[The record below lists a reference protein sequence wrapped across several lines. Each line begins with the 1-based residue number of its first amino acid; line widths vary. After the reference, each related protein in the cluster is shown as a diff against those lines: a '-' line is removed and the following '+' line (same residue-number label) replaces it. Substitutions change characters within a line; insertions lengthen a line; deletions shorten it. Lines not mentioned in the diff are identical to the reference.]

1 MFQPGQIKD
10 YHALNTAL
18 DHLLAGEDDSVSHLA
33 NASSLLNYFLTD
45 VNWVGFYTMK
55 NGQLQLGPF
64 QGLPACVTIPV
75 GRGVC
80 GTAVSEQKT
89 MLVADVHAFPGH
101 IACDANSKSEIVVP
115 IKVNGE
121 IYGVLDIDAPI
132 TNRFNADDQVGL
144 EAFVQVLEKHLTA
157 ATV

>member
-10 YHALNTAL
+10 YQALNTAL
-18 DHLLAGEDDSVSHLA
+18 DRLLTGESDVISHLA
-33 NASSLLNYFLTD
+33 NASSLLNYFLDD

-80 GTAVSEQKT
+80 GTAVSDNRT
-89 MLVADVHAFPGH
+89 MRIADVHAFPGH
-101 IACDANSKSEIVVP
+101 IACDANSKSEIVIP
-115 IKVNGE
+115 ITVNDE
-121 IYGVLDIDAPI
+121 VYGVLDIDAPI
-132 TNRFNADDQVGL
+132 TDRFTEEDQTGL
-144 EAFVQVLEKHLTA
+144 EAFVRVLEKHLA
-157 ATV
+157 QAN